1 MYKILVSTDGSDHAE
16 KVMEEAV
23 KLASAMKAEVTI
35 LAVVDEGDHSYF
47 SNIPIDVAN
56 TIKKDKEKFFREAAE
71 KAEIKFSEKKV
82 KTETIIIPGVPAD
95 VICSY
100 ADKEKFDLIIMGSR
114 RMGKAHGFLLG
125 SVSSKVLHTTKTNVM
140 IIR

>member
-1 MYKILVSTDGSDHAE
+1 MYKILVSTDGSDHAD

-23 KLASAMKAEVTI
+23 KLAAAMKAEVTI
-35 LAVVDEGDHSYF
+35 LAVVDEGEHSYF

-56 TIKKDKEKFFREAAE
+56 VVKKDKEDFFKEATARAEAKFRE
-71 KAEIKFSEKKV
+71 KKIKTDTV
-82 KTETIIIPGVPAD
+82 IIPGVPAD

-100 ADKEKFDLIIMGSR
+100 AGREKFDLIIMGSR

-125 SVSSKVLHTTKTNVM
+125 SVSSKVLHSTKTNVM